1 MKIAYVAMSADLL
14 HQGHINIIKEAT
26 KYGEVIIGLLTDKAI
41 ASYKRVPYMTYD
53 ERKAVIEQVKGVTKV
68 IPQLTLDYKDNLVKL
83 KPNYVVHG
91 DDWKTGV
98 QKETRETIINL
109 IKKWNG
115 ELIEI
120 PYTKGISSLVLI
132 TRSEI

>member
-14 HQGHINIIKEAT
+14 HQGHINIIKEAA

-53 ERKAVIEQVKGVTKV
+53 EREAVIEQVKGVTKV
-68 IPQLTLDYKDNLVKL
+68 IPQLTLDYKDNLLKL

-91 DDWKTGV
+91 DDCKTGV

-109 IKKWNG
+109 IKEYGDWVEKN
-115 ELIEI
+115 
-120 PYTKGISSLVLI
+120 
-132 TRSEI
+132 